1 MARYL
6 KLARLLLGQAL
17 LIAVPILLILLIV
30 FKGMEG
36 VYIALV
42 LAWVLACPLIC
53 RRMAAAKGR
62 SKSGAFL
69 IGLVL
74 GVFGVIVVWLLPDSI
89 ESRLRKE
96 REFNKLYSDE

>member
-36 VYIALV
+36 VYLALV

-74 GVFGVIVVWLLPDSI
+74 GLLGVIIVWLLPDSI

>member
-1 MARYL
+1 M
-6 KLARLLLGQAL
+6 
-17 LIAVPILLILLIV
+17 PILLILLIV

-36 VYIALV
+36 VYLALV

-74 GVFGVIVVWLLPDSI
+74 GLLGVIIVWLLPDSI